1 MLTDA
6 AIVAF
11 AATADL
17 ERSHAFYA
25 GALGL
30 RHVETTP
37 FANVYDADGTTLR
50 VTLVD
55 SVAGAPYT
63 VLGWNVADIHAAIDR
78 LEARGVAFERFDGVD
93 QDPGGVWTAPG
104 GARVAWF
111 RDPDGNVLSL
121 SQPPHTRP

>member
-1 MLTDA
+1 MRTDF

-11 AATADL
+11 AATTDL

-55 SVAGAPYT
+55 TVAPAPYT
-63 VLGWNVADIHAAIDR
+63 VLGWEVGDIHAAIAD
-78 LEARGVAFERFDGVD
+78 LEASAVVFERFDGVE
-93 QDPGGVWTAPG
+93 QDAAGVWSTPGGG
-104 GARVAWF
+104 RVAWF
-111 RDPDGNVLSL
+111 RDPDGNLLSL
-121 SQPPHTRP
+121 SQAPKTGT